1 MMIASVKEKLHDY
14 IEHADE
20 KKLQAIFVLVENDID
35 DRSGLYGDAVLAKL
49 RTTSEHYL
57 SGSIRGYEMNESLG
71 RMRAQLPKDGQ

>member
-20 KKLQAIFVLVENDID
+20 KKLQAIFVLVENDIE
-35 DRSGLYGDAVLAKL
+35 DRSSLYSDAVLAKL
-49 RTTSEHYL
+49 SATSEHYL